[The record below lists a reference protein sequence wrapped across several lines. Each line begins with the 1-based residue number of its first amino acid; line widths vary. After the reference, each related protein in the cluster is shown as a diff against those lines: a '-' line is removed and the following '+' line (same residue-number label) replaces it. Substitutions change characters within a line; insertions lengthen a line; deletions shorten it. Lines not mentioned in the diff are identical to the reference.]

1 MKKNNDDTKYNI
13 DSLVLTIDLPAK
25 LFDEFS
31 AMRSE
36 ICYDNCDGF
45 NLTLIDKDNFE
56 NPSIFYVQVAL
67 NDGSVFGVLKFDK
80 KAEKATFI
88 IEKQMFYTFL
98 SSSNGGEKVNMLPC
112 LEYIIT
118 NIGFELETVKM
129 KSMTIVRDEISNNRL
144 KHIASLNG
152 DPSYQLYLNCVEQTD
167 VAIVEKYFIREEG
180 LSRTKF
186 IRMSKQNAF
195 YTSSIL
201 GNLEMAIYDKSLE
214 IERVSHEY
222 FIPEFYDWKE
232 DKRFYRSEITLNND
246 FHIKQFYKENGIE
259 DKGYFT
265 LCELF
270 NTKNIKLLFDYL
282 SQKLIYFIN
291 SDGKRVFI

>member
-1 MKKNNDDTKYNI
+1 MKNENNDVRYNI
-13 DSLVLTIDLPAK
+13 DSLVLTMDCPVE

-56 NPSIFYVQVAL
+56 NPSIFYVQIAL
-67 NDGSVFGVLKFDK
+67 NDGSVYGVIKFDK
-80 KAEKATFI
+80 KAEKAI
-88 IEKQMFYTFL
+88 LILEKQIFYTFL
-98 SSSNGGEKVNMLPC
+98 STSNVDKVNMLP
-112 LEYIIT
+112 LIEYILPK
-118 NIGFELETVKM
+118 IGFELQTVKLENL
-129 KSMTIVRDEISNNRL
+129 TIVRDEISNNRL

-152 DPSYQLYLNCVEQTD
+152 DPSYQLYLNGVEQTD

-186 IRMSKQNAF
+186 IRMNKQNAF

-270 NTKNIKLLFDYL
+270 DSKNIKLLFDYL

-291 SDGKRVFI
+291 SEGKQVFI